1 MEKDKKQDILIRI
14 CCVIASLI
22 LWIYIRNVENPV
34 TSHVIKYVPVEIQ
47 NVETLEEHGLVV
59 VDDQDYSIDITVKGA
74 SQAVYQIDKMKDF
87 KIVSDLSKYALK
99 VGENRI
105 PVEIKES
112 PSGVTI
118 VSNESMWIKVKID
131 KLKEKEME
139 IKPEIIGTL
148 PEGYH
153 VDGTTIS
160 VANVKVHGSEKLV
173 DQVANVVA
181 RIDVTGSQNDI
192 NKNVDLIAVNEDG
205 NAVEGVNLSVT
216 SVTAKVDLKKGK
228 VVPIQVQTTGNVL
241 KGTLQGIE
249 VEPNKVEILGKD
261 SDVGKIEA
269 IYTETIDLSQ
279 IVQDTTLTVKLV
291 NPSNLKLSVA
301 SVNVKINVL
310 QEKKIEKTIK
320 VPIKHIN
327 ALEGATIKMDAET
340 VSVTV
345 TGDESLI
352 KTIADNSITAT
363 IDLKGLNDGDHVVK
377 ILISGVPEGV
387 TISSQSADSVKV
399 NIKKKVEENNTDV
412 DKNQ

>member
-1 MEKDKKQDILIRI
+1 M
-14 CCVIASLI
+14 
-22 LWIYIRNVENPV
+22 
-34 TSHVIKYVPVEIQ
+34 
-47 NVETLEEHGLVV
+47 
-59 VDDQDYSIDITVKGA
+59 
-74 SQAVYQIDKMKDF
+74 
-87 KIVSDLSKYALK
+87 
-99 VGENRI
+99 
-105 PVEIKES
+105 
-112 PSGVTI
+112 
-118 VSNESMWIKVKID
+118 
-131 KLKEKEME
+131 
-139 IKPEIIGTL
+139 
-148 PEGYH
+148 
-153 VDGTTIS
+153 
-160 VANVKVHGSEKLV
+160 
-173 DQVANVVA
+173 ANVVA
-181 RIDVTGSQNDI
+181 RIDVTGIQNDI

-216 SVTAKVDLKKGK
+216 SVNAKVDLKKGK

-261 SDVGKIEA
+261 GDVGKIEA
-269 IYTETIDLSQ
+269 IYTETVDLSQ

-291 NPSNLKLSVA
+291 NPSNLKLSLG

-310 QEKKIEKTIK
+310 EEKKIEKTIK

-327 ALEGATIKMDAET
+327 ALEGATIKVDTEI
-340 VSVTV
+340 VNVTI

-363 IDLKGLNDGDHVVK
+363 IDLKGLNDGDHAVK
-377 ILISGVPEGV
+377 ISIAGIPEGV